1 MNPRRIWRVMEKDI
15 SQGSRSFIFI
25 FVVLTP
31 FIYTLVFNLM
41 FGGFMKEQPVL
52 GIVDLDDS
60 KIPEIAQ
67 NIDSWKVK
75 EYRKRADLL
84 RALESGAIDGG
95 VVLEPDIDELIESGE
110 LVHLTLQLSGRSL
123 ASHRL
128 IIQSSLLAVIE
139 ELSQETA
146 PVDVNVTVV
155 GKGRELS
162 ARDRFTPLII
172 LVVIMVGGFSLTSMG
187 IVEERELK
195 TYTAISVTPTTLGDF
210 LFAKALLGFIMSVFC
225 TLITLIL
232 NGVATWHYISG
243 VMPFVLLGGVF
254 AVELGL
260 LLGTLTRSTMEL
272 LAAIKGIGAL
282 LFAPALVMLFPSIP
296 QWISKVFP
304 TYYIIDPIIKLTMMG
319 EPLASLIGEF
329 LTLAGMVLACGVA
342 VSIVIRSRVVE
353 F

>member
-1 MNPRRIWRVMEKDI
+1 MEKDI
-15 SQGSRSFIFI
+15 SQGSRSFIFT

-67 NIDSWKVK
+67 SIDSWKVK
-75 EYRKRADLL
+75 EYRKWADLL
-84 RALESGAIDGG
+84 RAPESGAIDGG
-95 VVLEPDIDELIESGE
+95 VVLEPYIDELIESGE

-123 ASHRL
+123 ASCRL

-162 ARDRFTPLII
+162 ARDRLTPLII

-210 LFAKALLGFIMSVFC
+210 LFAKGLLGFIMSVFC
-225 TLITLIL
+225 TLITLVL
-232 NGVATWHYISG
+232 NGVATWRYIS
-243 VMPFVLLGGVF
+243 
-254 AVELGL
+254 E
-260 LLGTLTRSTMEL
+260 
-272 LAAIKGIGAL
+272 
-282 LFAPALVMLFPSIP
+282 
-296 QWISKVFP
+296 
-304 TYYIIDPIIKLTMMG
+304 
-319 EPLASLIGEF
+319 
-329 LTLAGMVLACGVA
+329 
-342 VSIVIRSRVVE
+342 
-353 F
+353 

>member
-1 MNPRRIWRVMEKDI
+1 VNPRRMWTVMEKDI

-31 FIYTLVFNLM
+31 FIYTLVFNVM
-41 FGGFMKEQPVL
+41 FGGFTKEQPVL

-60 KIPEIAQ
+60 KIPEAALG
-67 NIDSWKVK
+67 IDSWKVK
-75 EYRKRADLL
+75 EYRKQVDLL

-95 VVLEPDIDELIESGE
+95 VVLEPDIDELIESGG
-110 LVHLTLQLSGRSL
+110 LVHLTLQFSGRSL

-139 ELSQETA
+139 ELSQEAA
-146 PVDVNVTVV
+146 PVDVDVAIV
-155 GKGRELS
+155 GEGRELS

-195 TYTAISVTPTTLGDF
+195 TYTAISVTPASLGDF
-210 LFAKALLGFIMSVFC
+210 LFAKALLGFIMSVLC
-225 TLITLIL
+225 TLITLVL
-232 NGVATWHYISG
+232 NGVVTWRYISG
-243 VMPFVLLGGVF
+243 VMPFVLLGGIF

-260 LLGTLTRSTMEL
+260 LLGTLTKSTMEL
-272 LAAIKGIGAL
+272 LAAIKGMGAL
-282 LFAPALVMLFPSIP
+282 LFAPALVMLFPSLP
-296 QWISKVFP
+296 QWISKIFP
-304 TYYIIDPIIKLTMMG
+304 TYYIIDPIVKLTMMG

-329 LTLAGMVLACGVA
+329 LTLVGLVLACGVA
-342 VSIVIRSRVVE
+342 VGFVLRSRVVQL
-353 F
+353 